1 MGIFDFFAEEERKK
15 PSKPSTNN
23 TIGAR
28 EPTAAGTNFFHPK
41 SINDVATIID
51 AFKHGSSA
59 LVYLSELAKS
69 DAQRVLDYLAGAV
82 FALDGSV
89 TPVGDD
95 VYFFTL
101 EGVKIVK

>member
-1 MGIFDFFAEEERKK
+1 MGIFDFFAEEEKKK
-15 PSKPSTNN
+15 PGKAAAGN
-23 TIGAR
+23 TVGAR
-28 EPTAAGTNFFHPK
+28 EPTGIGTNFFHPK
-41 SINDVATIID
+41 SISDVATIID

-59 LVYLSELAKS
+59 VVYLSELTKA